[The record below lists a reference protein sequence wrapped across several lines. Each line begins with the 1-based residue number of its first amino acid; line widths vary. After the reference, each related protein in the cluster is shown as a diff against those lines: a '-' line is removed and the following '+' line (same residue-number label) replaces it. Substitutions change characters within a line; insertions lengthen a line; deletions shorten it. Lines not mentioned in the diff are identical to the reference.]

1 VLVIGYA
8 QAQQTKAKID
18 ALPVFPVSGRV
29 VNAND
34 GSPVAGA
41 KVTVSWIQSHCTP
54 FHGVPGEPVPDCA
67 LPAQYTPEFAPVI
80 TDGAGRFL
88 FPAVPQGRIAISAE
102 AKAFFTE
109 WGIRRRP
116 DDPLGNFSLNAPAY
130 DIELRLL
137 PASSLHGI
145 VENETGHPLA
155 NWEVALSSS
164 RVYGQGFTMTS
175 YNRSV
180 QTGPDGT
187 FVFDGIFPGDYFLNT
202 ETRPA
207 PPASD
212 GERRIYASASWPVS
226 EPGLPSP
233 RTVHVEPATS
243 AFAALRVTPQRLHHV
258 SGQFRPSPQTKM
270 EASST
275 NVMAIPDYGGRVR
288 VQDAPREN
296 GTIDLAVPDG
306 RYKILVRTPDNF
318 AQDIVEIAASDVGGV
333 AVNLGPKVK
342 VPVRINVS
350 HPSRQSIPGFSL
362 IQQATFGFQLML
374 AGDPAN
380 EGFGLGTG
388 IVATAP
394 PPDASGSASFNPQI
408 PGKYSLVT
416 VASPPWYVASIT
428 SDGHDLSV
436 EPYTITDEEHATTI
450 DVELRADGGSV
461 SGIVHQGGALAP
473 AFVYALPTFPSTS
486 ELRTATAQADGIYRL
501 EALAPGSYRILAFD
515 HEVAIPF
522 REDISSWLSS
532 GSPITIVSGSN
543 EQLNL
548 DLEPVSMSDNQRST
562 VN

>member
-1 VLVIGYA
+1 
-8 QAQQTKAKID
+8 
-18 ALPVFPVSGRV
+18 
-29 VNAND
+29 
-34 GSPVAGA
+34 
-41 KVTVSWIQSHCTP
+41 
-54 FHGVPGEPVPDCA
+54 
-67 LPAQYTPEFAPVI
+67 
-80 TDGAGRFL
+80 
-88 FPAVPQGRIAISAE
+88 
-102 AKAFFTE
+102 
-109 WGIRRRP
+109 
-116 DDPLGNFSLNAPAY
+116 
-130 DIELRLL
+130 
-137 PASSLHGI
+137 
-145 VENETGHPLA
+145 
-155 NWEVALSSS
+155 
-164 RVYGQGFTMTS
+164 
-175 YNRSV
+175 
-180 QTGPDGT
+180 
-187 FVFDGIFPGDYFLNT
+187 
-202 ETRPA
+202 
-207 PPASD
+207 
-212 GERRIYASASWPVS
+212 
-226 EPGLPSP
+226 
-233 RTVHVEPATS
+233 
-243 AFAALRVTPQRLHHV
+243 
-258 SGQFRPSPQTKM
+258 M

-461 SGIVHQGGALAP
+461 SGIVHQGGAPAP